1 MDYSRFTIPKEVQDI
16 EEELRRNPNAKRPRK
31 LGPRVV
37 FPAVIERDK
46 HERAAAASAA
56 AEKQAAADDMPNG
69 STYVPHPAPVSTTP
83 ANSPPPG
90 HAASLIVA
98 PAASSDLYAQ
108 YGHIVFSAIDILKNE
123 AIPQHIRDNLRTMV
137 RDQIFPDYVP
147 AANPGLPVLSIPDD
161 DDIPPHLL
169 RSLQGIARRHRQLPA
184 PFSRNQVENDS
195 FINDN
200 SNTDVDDPYLMTGA
214 IQRFPSDPPLS
225 PRSPSPTTINSYYS
239 SSSSFSPSPPPSET
253 NNSTTTT
260 NPASDLT
267 TRLTAAGIPPLPR
280 HPAAPSHPST
290 TLPTLRLP
298 TRPLADVT
306 ATPSA
311 RIGPRADSWTH
322 AEALAAA
329 AVLSRIF
336 LEHAGAQRLRA
347 DDKYRLAAEM
357 LAANYGVRRTWGSVK
372 NWWFREG
379 RRVTGLDERVVVRER
394 AGAAEARAEGQRRRR
409 VGEREREGRK
419 RGREE

>member
-16 EEELRRNPNAKRPRK
+16 EEEFRSNPNAKRPRK
-31 LGPRVV
+31 LGPHVV
-37 FPAVIERDK
+37 FPAVVSITAVERDK
-46 HERAAAASAA
+46 RERAAAAAA
-56 AEKQAAADDMPNG
+56 AKKQAAADSVPNG
-69 STYVPHPAPVSTTP
+69 STYMPHPAPVSTTP
-83 ANSPPPG
+83 ANSPPPR
-90 HAASLIVA
+90 HAASSFVA
-98 PAASSDLYAQ
+98 PAASSGLYAE
-108 YGHIVFSAIDILKNE
+108 YEHIVSSAIDILKNE
-123 AIPQHIRDNLRTMV
+123 AIPQQIRDNLRAMV

-147 AANPGLPVLSIPDD
+147 AASPGLPALSIPND

-184 PFSRNQVENDS
+184 PSSRNQAEN
-195 FINDN
+195 
-200 SNTDVDDPYLMTGA
+200 NTAVDDLYLMTGA

-253 NNSTTTT
+253 NNNTTT

-280 HPAAPSHPST
+280 HPTAPTRPST
-290 TLPTLRLP
+290 TLPTLHLP
-298 TRPLADVT
+298 DRPLADVT

-409 VGEREREGRK
+409 VGERERGMGMEGRK
-419 RGREE
+419 RAREE